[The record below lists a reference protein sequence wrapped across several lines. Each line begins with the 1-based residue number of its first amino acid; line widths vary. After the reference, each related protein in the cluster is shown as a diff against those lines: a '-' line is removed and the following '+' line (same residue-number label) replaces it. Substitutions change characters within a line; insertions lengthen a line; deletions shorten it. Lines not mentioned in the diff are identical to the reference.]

1 MTAVFGTPKAW
12 FFNKKSQK
20 KFRIELLGLLLAI
33 TALIETGSMAGILE
47 KLKWESIMKRRRD
60 SRLIILYK
68 GLKGAQHSSR
78 RSYPPQLGAV
88 ETIAR
93 WLLRTPLQELIFIR
107 AHSSLKQWDS
117 SALPD
122 SIITSVEGAEDG
134 VRARD

>member
-68 GLKGAQHSSR
+68 GLKGAASIPADALIPPIR
-78 RSYPPQLGAV
+78 RSRNHRSMTFKNSAARTDIYKGSFFPQTMGFECPSRFDYYLC
-88 ETIAR
+88 
-93 WLLRTPLQELIFIR
+93 
-107 AHSSLKQWDS
+107 
-117 SALPD
+117 
-122 SIITSVEGAEDG
+122 
-134 VRARD
+134 